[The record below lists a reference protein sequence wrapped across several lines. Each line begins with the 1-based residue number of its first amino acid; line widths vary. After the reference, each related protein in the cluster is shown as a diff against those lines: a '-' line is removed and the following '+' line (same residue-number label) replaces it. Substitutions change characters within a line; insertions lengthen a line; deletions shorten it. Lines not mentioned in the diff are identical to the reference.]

1 MHVYVCMCACV
12 CVYVRTCLF
21 AEMWLLSFT
30 ASPGSRSEASPQEVM
45 RGNVAN

>member
-21 AEMWLLSFT
+21 AEMWLSFT